1 MVKDPMR
8 TKGPYAYFNCIV
20 VVAGAA
26 FYRCAK
32 SDFAHPGEPGCAWMR
47 SVHSADRL
55 APWSLSV
62 SMSDYHWKANNE

>member
-1 MVKDPMR
+1 
-8 TKGPYAYFNCIV
+8 